1 MAPVFPPLSPW
12 DGICTSAADM
22 KTNTFLTG
30 TGAVLA
36 LAVGGCGSVSGIPIE
51 KTATDFAKA
60 ICPKAYDCTTETRMP
75 NMSAGTTEAECET
88 LTAQDFRNSLQNMQ
102 ASENAGRAKYD
113 QEQVDDCLEA
123 IRAASCSELT
133 MIRSL
138 AGLSACDSTFATPLV
153 EIGGTCG
160 QDYECKNSVCQKA
173 PMAWEGVCA
182 VGAAATASCATDH
195 CAQNLTCD
203 GRGTDDA
210 TDNICVVADQENGA
224 ACNSAIECKSRICAA
239 AAGATAKTC
248 NAPTG
253 PVCFYG
259 GGCSAAGGAPGIAA
273 LLIMAAF
280 VVVALARSRRSV
292 RKS

>member
-1 MAPVFPPLSPW
+1 
-12 DGICTSAADM
+12 M

-36 LAVGGCGSVSGIPIE
+36 LALGGCGEVSGIPIE

-60 ICPKAYDCTTETRMP
+60 ICPKAYDCCTAETRMP

-88 LTAQDFRNSLQNMQ
+88 LTAKDFRNSLQNMQ
-102 ASENAGRAKYD
+102 SSENAGRAKYD
-113 QEQVDDCLEA
+113 QEQVDACLEA
-123 IRAASCSELT
+123 IRAATCSELT

-138 AGLSACDSTFATPLV
+138 AGLPACNSTFATPLV

-182 VGAAATASCATDH
+182 VGAAASASCATDH
-195 CAQNLTCD
+195 CAQNLICD
-203 GRGTDDA
+203 GRGTDVE
-210 TDNICVVADQENGA
+210 TDNVCVAEQENGA
-224 ACNSAIECKSRICAA
+224 ACNTALECKSRICAA

-280 VVVALARSRRSV
+280 VAMALFRSRRTARSRR
-292 RKS
+292 

>member
-1 MAPVFPPLSPW
+1 LHLS
-12 DGICTSAADM
+12 GGM

-36 LAVGGCGSVSGIPIE
+36 LALGGCGEVSGIPIE

-60 ICPKAYDCTTETRMP
+60 ICPKAYDCCTAETRMP

-113 QEQVDDCLEA
+113 QEQVDACLEA
-123 IRAASCSELT
+123 IRAATCPQLT

-138 AGLSACDSTFATPLV
+138 AGLPACNSTFATPLV

-182 VGAAATASCATDH
+182 VGAAASASCATDH
-195 CAQNLTCD
+195 CAQNLICD
-203 GRGTDDA
+203 GRGTDVE
-210 TDNICVVADQENGA
+210 TDNVCVAEQENGA
-224 ACNSAIECKSRICAA
+224 ACNTAFECKSRICAA

-280 VVVALARSRRSV
+280 VAMALFRSRRTARSRR
-292 RKS
+292 

>member
-1 MAPVFPPLSPW
+1 
-12 DGICTSAADM
+12 M

-36 LAVGGCGSVSGIPIE
+36 LALGGCGSVSGIPIE

-60 ICPKAYDCTTETRMP
+60 ICPKAYDCCTTETRMP
-75 NMSAGTTEAECET
+75 NMSAGTTEEECET
-88 LTAQDFRNSLQNMQ
+88 LTAKDFRNSLQNMQ
-102 ASENAGRAKYD
+102 ASENAGRAKYN
-113 QEQVDDCLEA
+113 QEQVDACLEA
-123 IRAASCSELT
+123 IRSASCSELT

-138 AGLSACDSTFATPLV
+138 AGLQACDSTFATPLV
-153 EIGGTCG
+153 DIGGTCG

-182 VGAAATASCATDH
+182 VGAAVSASCATDH
-195 CAQNLTCD
+195 CAQDLICD

-210 TDNICVVADQENGA
+210 TDNICVVAEQENGA

-273 LLIMAAF
+273 LLIMTAF
-280 VVVALARSRRSV
+280 VAVALLRSRRTARPRRSSSS
-292 RKS
+292 R